1 MNEVK
6 SDMPFGLLLR
16 DALKEQSLSMRK
28 LSELTGIDT
37 ASISRIINDK
47 RKANLDHLEKFSIVL
62 DIPIAKLLE
71 AAGYPVENRQ
81 DATSTYDDSIQELLS
96 SSELLTPTVSVPIV
110 EKKLAEYNLQ
120 AQTYEGQDK
129 ILTNFDRKLES
140 VGSIGPLVDQMK
152 ELFDRFRKKKGNPG
166 ELAIM
171 GSALLYFIVPT
182 DVIPDYLFAVGYLDD
197 AVAVQLTSSILK
209 RKHN

>member
-1 MNEVK
+1 
-6 SDMPFGLLLR
+6 MPFGLLLR